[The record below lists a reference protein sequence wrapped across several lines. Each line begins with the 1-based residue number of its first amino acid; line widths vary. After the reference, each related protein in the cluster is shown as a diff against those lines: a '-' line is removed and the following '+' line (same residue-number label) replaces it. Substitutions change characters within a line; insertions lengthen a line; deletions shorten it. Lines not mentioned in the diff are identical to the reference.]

1 MIFPPFLFWIT
12 RIGTY
17 PCIYMLLAFGDE
29 ASRFETAIK
38 NGTTPLVEIA
48 PISCNTAIRS
58 LYIQTVLFGQWY
70 ADHFFDFRFPFNQ
83 RIIFVTPVNRF
94 DYIVSLPTSNFFNR
108 LLQNHI

>member
-1 MIFPPFLFWIT
+1 
-12 RIGTY
+12 
-17 PCIYMLLAFGDE
+17 MLLAFGDE

-70 ADHFFDFRFPFNQ
+70 ADHFFDFRFPSNQ
-83 RIIFVTPVNRF
+83 RIVFVTLINLS
-94 DYIVSLPTSNFFNR
+94 DYRVYLPLPDSIGR
-108 LLQNHI
+108 LFQNHI